1 MTGSCRTLLAAL
13 PLSVKGFMTADE
25 LLQSL
30 PQCRLLA
37 LAADCQC
44 CGPVQLSTKG
54 LLSVDELRRGIE
66 QLPEAAYKHRSY
78 YEKWAASV
86 ASIQMERGNISQ
98 RDIDAAMGKPVT
110 EPEVK

>member
-1 MTGSCRTLLAAL
+1 MS
-13 PLSVKGFMTADE
+13 SV
-25 LLQSL
+25 SL
-30 PQCRLLA
+30 FLDVTCRLILPHFRFA
-37 LAADCQC
+37 CWQLPCPDCQC

-66 QLPEAAYKHRSY
+66 QLPEAAYEQRSY

-98 RDIDAAMGKPVT
+98 PDIDAAMGKPVT
-110 EPEVK
+110 ESEVK

>member
-1 MTGSCRTLLAAL
+1 
-13 PLSVKGFMTADE
+13 MTADE
-25 LLQSL
+25 LRQFLARCHMLPDPLSFQRTCWQS
-30 PQCRLLA
+30 PCP
-37 LAADCQC
+37 DCQC
-44 CGPVQLSTKG
+44 CGSVQLSTKG
-54 LLSVDELRRGIE
+54 LLSVDELRRGLE
-66 QLPEAAYKHRSY
+66 DLPEAAYKHRSY

>member
-1 MTGSCRTLLAAL
+1 MSSISLFLDFRLCQILSHPSLACRRL
-13 PLSVKGFMTADE
+13 PC
-25 LLQSL
+25 
-30 PQCRLLA
+30 P
-37 LAADCQC
+37 DCQR

-54 LLSVDELRRGIE
+54 LLSVDELRRGLE
-66 QLPEAAYKHRSY
+66 DLPEAAYKHRSY

>member
-1 MTGSCRTLLAAL
+1 MACWQL
-13 PLSVKGFMTADE
+13 PCPDY
-25 LLQSL
+25 
-30 PQCRLLA
+30 QCGN
-37 LAADCQC
+37 C
-44 CGPVQLSTKG
+44 VQLSTKG

-98 RDIDAAMGKPVT
+98 RDIDEAMGKTLT
-110 EPEVK
+110 EPEVR